1 MNNYES
7 LRDNLVYLFLSSAFL
22 WIALAW
28 VILLLRNWMRRAQV
42 LSFERW
48 LYVSVIVGLTG
59 VLTWN
64 AIKPYPVLFD
74 ERVGLFWGIVTQNA
88 AWKIDT
94 GAEQGPPPVAHSGQ
108 TSMEIDFQKT
118 GSWVIFQHVPMPQI
132 SRYEALEFYVLQHD
146 LKQDSLW
153 AALYSDGEVLQ
164 PPNALKLD
172 TSLQCPG
179 YSSTDGW
186 DCYRIPI
193 SSFPLPAGN
202 VIGVAVGKGDGVE
215 QGSFYLDDMRLI
227 EPAH

>member
-74 ERVGLFWGIVTQNA
+74 VCFG
-88 AWKIDT
+88 
-94 GAEQGPPPVAHSGQ
+94 
-108 TSMEIDFQKT
+108 
-118 GSWVIFQHVPMPQI
+118 GS
-132 SRYEALEFYVLQHD
+132 
-146 LKQDSLW
+146 
-153 AALYSDGEVLQ
+153 
-164 PPNALKLD
+164 
-172 TSLQCPG
+172 
-179 YSSTDGW
+179 
-186 DCYRIPI
+186 
-193 SSFPLPAGN
+193 
-202 VIGVAVGKGDGVE
+202 
-215 QGSFYLDDMRLI
+215 
-227 EPAH
+227 